1 MVDIIFYEKNG
12 ILAYMVYFVE
22 IRKGCWVVP

>member
-1 MVDIIFYEKNG
+1 LTLFFTKNG